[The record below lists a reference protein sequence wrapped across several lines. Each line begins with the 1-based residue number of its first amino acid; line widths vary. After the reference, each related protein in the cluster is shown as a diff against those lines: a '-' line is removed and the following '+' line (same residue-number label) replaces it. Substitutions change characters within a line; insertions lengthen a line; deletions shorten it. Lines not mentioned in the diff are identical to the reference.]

1 MAEKHL
7 YEIKNIETSFR
18 TDGKMFK
25 AIEDVSV
32 YLNPGEIIGI
42 VGESGS
48 GKSVTMMSAL
58 QLIQEPG
65 KVTGGE
71 VYIDGSDKNM
81 LSYGSNSAEMRK
93 MRGGKVSMIFQE
105 PMTSLNPVLT
115 VGFQIQENI
124 MEHLHLSKEDAKK
137 RAVEMMKMV
146 NIPDAEERFSYY
158 PQQFSGGMRQR
169 IMIAMAMSSEPS
181 VLVADEATTALDVT
195 TQAQILEMIR
205 DIAKKTNTAVVIV
218 THNLGIV
225 ARFAERI
232 YVMYAGGIVETTDAE
247 RLFENPEHPYTRA
260 LLRAIPRLDDDRD
273 RILIPIEGLPP
284 NPALRP
290 EYCPF
295 YERCEYHMDKCKSQ
309 KKPVLKEL
317 EKDHFCACHL
327 TEAEKQIKKAEID
340 AKPIKKAERA
350 VIGKEICLDVKD
362 VKKYFPIYKGMMRKH
377 IGDVKAIED
386 ISFRVR
392 KGETL
397 GIVGESGCG
406 KTTLARC
413 IMRVYQPD
421 SGEINFNGVDIA
433 KFNDKQMYPYRK
445 QMAMIFQD
453 PFSSLDP
460 RQTAESIVGESLLIH
475 KLVKT
480 KDEYEKRVDELLRMV
495 DLDPSMK
502 NRVPHEFS
510 GGQRQ
515 RIGIAR
521 ALSSNPDLIICDEPI
536 SALDVSI
543 QAQII
548 NLLEE
553 LQAKL
558 GLTYLFIAHDLAVVK
573 HISDRILVMYLGRI
587 VEIAECEE
595 LYNNTLHPYTKVLLG
610 AVPVADPKVEK
621 TRERVEIRGEVPS
634 LTNRPAGCPFSDRC
648 SCVTE
653 RCRKEVPKLK
663 DIGNGHEVACFLYD

>member
-25 AIEDVSV
+25 AVEDVSV

-71 VYIDGSDKNM
+71 VYLDGSDKNM
-81 LSYGSNSAEMRK
+81 LSYGPNSAEVRK
-93 MRGGKVSMIFQE
+93 MRGGRVS
-105 PMTSLNPVLT
+105 MTSLNPVLT

-124 MEHLHLSKEDAKK
+124 IEHLHLSKEEAKK
-137 RAVEMMKMV
+137 RAIEMMKMV
-146 NIPDAEERFSYY
+146 NIPDAEERFTYY

-273 RILIPIEGLPP
+273 RILIPIDGLPP

-295 YERCEYHMDKCKSQ
+295 YDRCEYHMDKCKSQ

-327 TEAEKQIKKAEID
+327 TEAEKALKKAEID
-340 AKPIKKAERA
+340 AKPVKKAERA
-350 VIGKEICLDVKD
+350 VIGDEICLDVKD

-480 KDEYEKRVDELLRMV
+480 REEYEKKVDELLRMV

-595 LYNNTLHPYTKVLLG
+595 LYSNTLHPYTKVLLG

-634 LTNRPAGCPFSDRC
+634 LTNRPTGCPFSDRC
-648 SCVTE
+648 NCVTD

-663 DIGNGHEVACFLYD
+663 DVGNGHEVACFLYE

>member
-25 AIEDVSV
+25 AVEDVSV

-71 VYIDGSDKNM
+71 VYLDGSDKNM
-81 LSYGSNSAEMRK
+81 LSYGPNSAEVRK
-93 MRGGKVSMIFQE
+93 MRGGRVSMIFQE

-124 MEHLHLSKEDAKK
+124 IEHLHLSKEEAKK
-137 RAVEMMKMV
+137 RAIEMMKMV
-146 NIPDAEERFSYY
+146 NIPDAEERFTYY

-273 RILIPIEGLPP
+273 RILIPIDGLPP

-295 YERCEYHMDKCKSQ
+295 YDRCEYHMDKCKSQ

-327 TEAEKQIKKAEID
+327 TEAEKALKKAEID
-340 AKPIKKAERA
+340 AKPVKKAERA
-350 VIGKEICLDVKD
+350 VIGDEICLDVKD

-480 KDEYEKRVDELLRMV
+480 REEYEKKVDELLRMV

-595 LYNNTLHPYTKVLLG
+595 FYSNTLHPYTKVLLG

-634 LTNRPAGCPFSDRC
+634 LTNRPTGCPFSDRC
-648 SCVTE
+648 NCVTD

-663 DIGNGHEVACFLYD
+663 DVGNGHEVACFLYE